1 MALEGGERLILKT
14 LRDMQG
20 DSTDYVDDTNLAA
33 ATKMFVA
40 DVRDW
45 LETLEG
51 KGFVQRTRLTVGF
64 SAFIT
69 AKGKQ
74 ALRLIEPIP
83 SPTPSVT
90 NAASGSPSLAS
101 PSSTA
106 EVKPLAEDP
115 SSNGSDD
122 FDVFLAH
129 NSKDKPLVIR
139 LGEELK
145 KQGLKPW
152 LDIEQIPPGRWFQDV
167 IQGVIPSVRSVVIVI
182 GPSGIGRWQVLEL
195 RAFISQ
201 CVERDIPVIPVLLPG
216 IQEIPPNLL
225 FLKELNC
232 VRCGTSVEDP
242 KCIAALVWGITGRKP
257 G

>member
-1 MALEGGERLILKT
+1 MKLEGGERLVLKF
-14 LRDMQG
+14 LLDLQG
-20 DSTDYVDDTNLAA
+20 DTTVYVEDARLAA
-33 ATKMFVA
+33 AAKMLVG

-51 KGFVQRTRLTVGF
+51 KGCVERARGTEGF
-64 SAFIT
+64 SAYVT

-74 ALRLIEPIP
+74 ALRLAEPIP
-83 SPTPSVT
+83 SPTPSVA
-90 NAASGSPSLAS
+90 NAGSGSPSLAA
-101 PSSTA
+101 PSSTVG
-106 EVKPLAEDP
+106 VKPHAEH
-115 SSNGSDD
+115 SSLNDSDD

-129 NSKDKPLVIR
+129 NSKDKPSVIR

-167 IQGVIPSVRSVVIVI
+167 IQAVIPSVRSVVIVI

-216 IQEIPPNLL
+216 IQEIPPSLL